1 MVTRARRSSFRVYL
15 VRPAASGAGA
25 FLAAV
30 AASRRLHGAWVSAPA
45 TRSAYRR
52 YVLRYGRPLRAASY
66 AGFIAAR
73 VEDDL
78 PVGVLNLSEIV
89 RGAFNSAYLGYYAL
103 APHAGKGYMTE
114 ALALLLDAAYR
125 DVRLHRVEVNV
136 QPANQRSIRL
146 VERVGF
152 TREGYS
158 RRYVK
163 IAGRWRDHVRFAML
177 AEDWPATR
185 RKLLARLSREHR

>member
-1 MVTRARRSSFRVYL
+1 MVTRARRSPFRVYL
-15 VRPAASGAGA
+15 VRPAASGAEA

-30 AASRRLHGAWVSAPA
+30 AASRRLHGAWVNAPA

-52 YVLRYGRPLRAASY
+52 YVLRFGKPLRSAAH
-66 AGFIAAR
+66 AGFVATR

-136 QPANQRSIRL
+136 QPANKRSIRL
-146 VERVGF
+146 VERIGF
-152 TREGYS
+152 MREGYS

-177 AEDWPATR
+177 AEDWPAAR
-185 RKLLARLSREHR
+185 RKLLARLSREQR